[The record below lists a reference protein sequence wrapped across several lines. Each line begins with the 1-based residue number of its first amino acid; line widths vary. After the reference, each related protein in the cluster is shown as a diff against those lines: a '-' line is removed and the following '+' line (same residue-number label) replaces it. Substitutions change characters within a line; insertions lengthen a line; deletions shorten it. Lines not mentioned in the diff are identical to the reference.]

1 MLISLSKKLTFLAM
15 PKAASTSIETAL
27 FPYCDIAFK
36 NNPRV
41 KHIRYRRYKRFIL
54 PYIENS
60 GFGPLD
66 TTCLFREPTDWLFSW
81 YRYRSRDKI
90 KAKPN
95 STADMSFDTFVS
107 HFMAQDK
114 VISDFGR
121 PSHFVIDHD
130 GNPAIDFIFRYENL
144 AGYTGFLESRFGQK
158 LELEYL
164 NESPKREF
172 NLSPHLK
179 SQLEEFLTP
188 EYEIYE
194 TARKA

>member
-15 PKAASTSIETAL
+15 PKAASTSIEMAL
-27 FPYCDIAFK
+27 FPHCDIAFI

-54 PYIENS
+54 PYIDQS
-60 GFGPLD
+60 GFGPLE

-90 KAKPN
+90 KAKQQ
-95 STADMSFDTFVS
+95 STADMTFDEFVTRY
-107 HFMAQDK
+107 MAEDET
-114 VISDFGR
+114 VFDIGR
-121 PSHFVIDHD
+121 TSLFVVDHD
-130 GNPAIDFIFRYENL
+130 GKPGVDHVFRYDNMP
-144 AGYTGFLESRFGQK
+144 AYTKFLEERFEENFD
-158 LELEYL
+158 LEHL

-172 NLSPHLK
+172 ILSSGLK
-179 SQLEEFLTP
+179 TQLEEFLAP

-194 TARKA
+194 SARTI

>member
-15 PKAASTSIETAL
+15 PKAASTSIELAL
-27 FPYCDIAFK
+27 FPHCDIAFI

-54 PYIENS
+54 PYIDQS
-60 GFGPLD
+60 GFGPLE

-90 KAKPN
+90 KAKPQ
-95 STADMSFDTFVS
+95 STANMTFDEFASRYMAEDANVYDIGRTSLFV
-107 HFMAQDK
+107 
-114 VISDFGR
+114 V
-121 PSHFVIDHD
+121 DHD
-130 GNPAIDFIFRYENL
+130 GKPAVDHIFRYENL
-144 AGYTGFLESRFGQK
+144 PAYTKFLESRFEEEFN
-158 LELEYL
+158 LEHL

-172 NLSPHLK
+172 TLSAQLK
-179 SQLEEFLTP
+179 TQLEEFLTP

-194 TARKA
+194 SAHTS